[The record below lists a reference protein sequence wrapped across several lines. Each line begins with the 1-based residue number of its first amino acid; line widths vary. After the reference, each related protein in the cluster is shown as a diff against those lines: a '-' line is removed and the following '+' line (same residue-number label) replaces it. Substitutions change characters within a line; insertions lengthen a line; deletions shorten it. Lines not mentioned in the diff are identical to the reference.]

1 MWREMINLWQSVR
14 DPEYAHLLLESLPLY
29 GLAASLIFLAVSFF
43 TREAKSRLLAL
54 TLIAVCSGS
63 VWPYV
68 ALREKAQPR
77 IVATHDPSYGP
88 LIREQTKRRT
98 STGWAYYSLAMISTI
113 TLILVAAGKGRGFV
127 ALTTVAAVGCFWLSL
142 WLHKKEC
149 EIYHRNIVKYR
160 PP

>member
-1 MWREMINLWQSVR
+1 MWRELINLWQSVR

-29 GLAASLIFLAVSFF
+29 GIAAGFLFLALSVFF
-43 TREAKSRLLAL
+43 GESKSRLLAL
-54 TLIAVCSGS
+54 VLLAVSSGS

-68 ALREKAQPR
+68 TLREKAQPR

-98 STGWAYYSLAMISTI
+98 STGWAFYSLALVSTL
-113 TLILVAAGKGRGFV
+113 TLILVAAGKGRSLIF
-127 ALTTVAAVGCFWLSL
+127 LTLIASMGCFWLSL

>member
-1 MWREMINLWQSVR
+1 MFDEG
-14 DPEYAHLLLESLPLY
+14 AHR
-29 GLAASLIFLAVSFF
+29 GLALGKTQVARIEPLGRNSNEGVGLKTLLFCERPHRGLLP
-43 TREAKSRLLAL
+43 SR
-54 TLIAVCSGS
+54 VR
-63 VWPYV
+63 VK
-68 ALREKAQPR
+68 RKHHFAQPR

-98 STGWAYYSLAMISTI
+98 STGWAFYSLALVSTL
-113 TLILVAAGKGRGFV
+113 TLILVAAGKGRSLIF
-127 ALTTVAAVGCFWLSL
+127 LTLIASMGCFWLSL